1 VLMRKARRLYAVE
14 PTVLGL
20 DGELFAVD
28 ASLIELSLAL
38 FPWARWQGTQAP
50 IKRQRPQQR

>member
-1 VLMRKARRLYAVE
+1 MRKARRLYADE
-14 PTVLGL
+14 PTELGL